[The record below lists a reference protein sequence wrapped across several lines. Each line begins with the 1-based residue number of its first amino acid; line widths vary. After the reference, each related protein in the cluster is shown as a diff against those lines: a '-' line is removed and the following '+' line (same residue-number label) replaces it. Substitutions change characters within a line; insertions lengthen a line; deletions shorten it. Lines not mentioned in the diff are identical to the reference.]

1 MMIEILDSTLRDGM
15 QGEGVNFSKSDKF
28 KIFTALDQFG
38 VDYIEAGNPFASHKD
53 LEFFKEIVTRKHGS
67 KAVAF
72 GSTVRKGMTVEED
85 ECMAALLK
93 AETKCVSVFGKAWDL
108 HVDCILNVSLE
119 ENLKMIESTIA
130 YLKSKGRKVIFDAEH
145 FFDGFKA
152 NEKYAL
158 EVIKTAEKAGAD
170 TICLCDTNGGAFP
183 DEITTAVKAAKK
195 ILSVRIGIHCHNDNG
210 CAVASTMA
218 AHKAGATHI
227 QGTFVGIGER
237 CGNTNLSTVI
247 GNLQLKKKKKIVST
261 AQMQTL
267 TDTARYIA
275 EVANIKLAATTPYV
289 GSGAFSHKGG
299 MHADGVEKNPVTF
312 EHISPDVV
320 GNERK
325 YLLSEVS
332 GRAAVLSAIRRFDS
346 TLDKN
351 SPETLAITAKVKEL
365 EEKGFQFEAAAASF
379 DMLVMKELGQFNPH
393 FHIDY
398 FKIIS
403 SRDRYGKTE
412 KATAL
417 VKIKV
422 GENYEITADEG
433 YGPVNAIDKALRKA
447 LIVFYPEVENM
458 RMSDY
463 KVRVIG
469 AGISTAAVTR
479 VLIECTDGDDVWTT
493 VGASKDI
500 ISASVTAFIDSLEY
514 LLYKNDK
521 KGRKNKKK

>member
-1 MMIEILDSTLRDGM
+1 
-15 QGEGVNFSKSDKF
+15 
-28 KIFTALDQFG
+28 
-38 VDYIEAGNPFASHKD
+38 
-53 LEFFKEIVTRKHGS
+53 
-67 KAVAF
+67 
-72 GSTVRKGMTVEED
+72 MTP
-85 ECMAALLK
+85 
-93 AETKCVSVFGKAWDL
+93 
-108 HVDCILNVSLE
+108 
-119 ENLKMIESTIA
+119 
-130 YLKSKGRKVIFDAEH
+130 R

-170 TICLCDTNGGAFP
+170 VICLCDTNGGTFP

-195 ILSVRIGIHCHNDNG
+195 LLSVRIGIHCHNDNG
-210 CAVASTMA
+210 CAVAGTMA
-218 AHKAGATHI
+218 AQKAGATHI

-237 CGNTNLSTVI
+237 CGNANLSTII
-247 GNLQLKKKKKIVST
+247 GNLQLKKGKKIVST
-261 AQMQTL
+261 SQMQLL

-275 EVANIKLAATTPYV
+275 EVANIKLASTTPYV

-312 EHISPDVV
+312 EHISPDIV

-332 GRAAVLSAIRRFDS
+332 GRAAILSAIKRFDS
-346 TLDKN
+346 SLEKN
-351 SPETLAITAKVKEL
+351 SPETLSITGKIKEL

-379 DMLVMKELGQFNPH
+379 DMLVMKELGQFKPH

-403 SRDRYGKTE
+403 ARDKYGKTE

-417 VKIKV
+417 VKIKD
-422 GENYEITADEG
+422 GENYEIT
-433 YGPVNAIDKALRKA
+433 AIDKALRKA

-500 ISASVTAFIDSLEY
+500 ISASVAAFTDSLEY
-514 LLYKNDK
+514 LLYKNEK
-521 KGRKNKKK
+521 KNRKNKKK